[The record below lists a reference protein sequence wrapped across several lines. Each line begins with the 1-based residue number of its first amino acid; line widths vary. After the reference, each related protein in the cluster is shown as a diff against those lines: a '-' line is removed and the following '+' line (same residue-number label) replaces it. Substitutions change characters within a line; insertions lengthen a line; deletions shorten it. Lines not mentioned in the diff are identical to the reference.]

1 MFHVSRLEVQSPLG
15 ITIPNTLFT
24 HEEAADSLLV
34 MLPGHGYTNQH
45 PVMHYLRVAALNL
58 GWDVLSVQYGFQVAD
73 KKLTADG
80 MAALH
85 TEASEALRLALGRGY
100 QHVCIAG
107 KSLGTPLAVTLAG
120 NLSDV
125 KASLILLTPIQGA
138 AESDGLPRTLA
149 VIGTADPSYSAE
161 AVAKAPPHV
170 TWRVFE
176 NLNHSLESDHDWRTS
191 LTALTDITAACE
203 TFLSGSTS

>member
-1 MFHVSRLEVQSPLG
+1 MFHVSRLEVQSPLSV
-15 ITIPNTLFT
+15 TIPNTLFSQP
-24 HEEAADSLLV
+24 HGADKLLV
-34 MLPGHGYTNQH
+34 MLPGRGYTNEH
-45 PVMHYLRVAALNL
+45 PVMYYLRVAALNQ

-73 KKLTADG
+73 KNLTADG
-80 MAALH
+80 MAAMY
-85 TEASEALRLALGRGY
+85 TEASEVLRLALERGY

-125 KASLILLTPIQGA
+125 KTSLILLTPIQGA
-138 AESDGLPRTLA
+138 AESAGLPRTLA

-161 AVAKAPPHV
+161 AVAKAPPQV
-170 TWRVFE
+170 TWRVFDH
-176 NLNHSLESDHDWRTS
+176 LNHSLESEHDWRTS

-203 TFLSGSTS
+203 AFLSGDAG